1 MDYAQTAS
9 VRYMIDDVPA
19 AIAFYTEHLGF
30 TLETD
35 ASPAFAS
42 VVRGP
47 LRLLLSGARSSGARP
62 MRDGSKPTPGGWTR
76 ILVLV
81 DDIEREVDRLR
92 EAGLTFRNDIVKGVG
107 GSQALLDDPSGNPVE
122 LFQPG

>member
-1 MDYAQTAS
+1 MNAETAN

-62 MRDGSKPTPGGWTR
+62 MRDGSTPGPGGWTR
-76 ILVLV
+76 ILVPV
-81 DDIEREVDRLR
+81 DDIEREVTRLR
-92 EAGLTFRNDIVKGVG
+92 KAGLTFRNDIVKGVG
-107 GSQALLDDPSGNPVE
+107 GSQVLLDNPSGNPVE
-122 LFQPG
+122 LFQPS

>member
-1 MDYAQTAS
+1 MDHTATAS
-9 VRYMIDDVPA
+9 VRYMIDDVSA
-19 AIAFYTEHLGF
+19 AIAFYTQHLGF

-47 LRLLLSGARSSGARP
+47 LRLLLSGSRSSGARP
-62 MRDGSKPTPGGWTR
+62 MRDGSTPKPGGWTR
-76 ILVLV
+76 ILVPV
-81 DDIEREVDRLR
+81 DDIESEVTRLR
-92 EAGLTFRNDIVKGVG
+92 EAGVTFRNDIVKGVG

-122 LFQPG
+122 LFQPS

>member
-1 MDYAQTAS
+1 MGRLHWVEHEKRRGSVDHIETAS

-62 MRDGSKPTPGGWTR
+62 MRDGSTPAPGGWTR

-81 DDIEREVDRLR
+81 DDIDSEVARLR
-92 EAGLTFRNDIVKGVG
+92 EAGLAFRN
-107 GSQALLDDPSGNPVE
+107 
-122 LFQPG
+122 

>member
-1 MDYAQTAS
+1 MDFTEAAS

-62 MRDGSKPTPGGWTR
+62 MRDGSKPAPGGWTR
-76 ILVLV
+76 ILVTV
-81 DDIEREVDRLR
+81 DDIEGTVARLQ
-92 EAGLTFRNDIVKGVG
+92 AVGLVFRNDIVTGVG
-107 GSQALLDDPSGNPVE
+107 GSQVLLSDPSGNPVE
-122 LFQPG
+122 LFQPS

>member
-1 MDYAQTAS
+1 VDFTETAS

-62 MRDGSKPTPGGWTR
+62 MRDGSKPAPGGWTR
-76 ILVLV
+76 ILVTV
-81 DDIEREVDRLR
+81 DDIEGTVARLQ
-92 EAGLTFRNDIVKGVG
+92 AVGLVFRNDIVTGVG
-107 GSQALLDDPSGNPVE
+107 GSQVLLSDPSGNPVE
-122 LFQPG
+122 LFQPS

>member
-1 MDYAQTAS
+1 MDHIETAS

-42 VVRGP
+42 VVRGR

-62 MRDGSKPTPGGWTR
+62 MLDGRRPEPGGWTR
-76 ILVLV
+76 ILVPV
-81 DDIEREVDRLR
+81 DDIEREVARLR
-92 EAGLTFRNDIVKGVG
+92 AAGLTFRNDIVRGVG
-107 GSQALLDDPSGNPVE
+107 GSQVLLDDPSGNPVE
-122 LFQPG
+122 LFQPS

>member
-1 MDYAQTAS
+1 MANETAS

-30 TLETD
+30 TLELD
-35 ASPAFAS
+35 ASPAFAA

-47 LRLLLSGARSSGARP
+47 LRLLLSGSRSSGARP
-62 MRDGSKPTPGGWTR
+62 MRDGSKPIPGGWTR

-81 DDIEREVDRLR
+81 DDIESEVARLR

-122 LFQPG
+122 LFQPA

>member
-1 MDYAQTAS
+1 MDHTETAS

-19 AIAFYTEHLGF
+19 ASAFYTGHLGF

-47 LRLLLSGARSSGARP
+47 LRLLLSGPRSSGARP
-62 MRDGSKPTPGGWTR
+62 MRDGSTPVPGGWTR
-76 ILVLV
+76 ILVHV
-81 DDIEREVDRLR
+81 DDIEREVARLR

-122 LFQPG
+122 LFQPS

>member
-1 MDYAQTAS
+1 MDTETAS

-19 AIAFYTEHLGF
+19 AIAFYTEHLGV
-30 TLETD
+30 TLET
-35 ASPAFAS
+35 AATPALAS

-47 LRLLLSGARSSGARP
+47 LRWLRSGAAIGWPARSRASSTP
-62 MRDGSKPTPGGWTR
+62 VPGGWTR

-81 DDIEREVDRLR
+81 DDIESEMARLS

>member
-1 MDYAQTAS
+1 MDHTETAS
-9 VRYMIDDVPA
+9 VRYMIDDVRA
-19 AIAFYTEHLGF
+19 AITFYTEHLGF
-30 TLETD
+30 TLESD
-35 ASPAFAS
+35 ASPAFAA

-47 LRLLLSGARSSGARP
+47 LRLLLSGPGSSGARP
-62 MRDGSKPTPGGWTR
+62 MRDGSKPVPGGWTR

-81 DDIEREVDRLR
+81 DDIESEVARLR

-122 LFQPG
+122 LFQRA

>member
-1 MDYAQTAS
+1 MDHVETAS

-19 AIAFYTEHLGF
+19 AIAFYTGHLGF

-42 VVRGP
+42 VVRGRT
-47 LRLLLSGARSSGARP
+47 RLLLSGARSSGARP
-62 MRDGSKPTPGGWTR
+62 MRDGSQPAPGGWTR
-76 ILVLV
+76 ILVPV
-81 DDIEREVDRLR
+81 DDIEAEVARLSA
-92 EAGLTFRNDIVKGVG
+92 AGLTFRNEIVKGVG

-122 LFQPG
+122 LFQPA